1 MEVPHLEAL
10 YKKYSDQGL
19 VILGASV
26 DQDYESL
33 RQVVQREISYPVL
46 RDRVM
51 LPSFTGSGG
60 YQLIFISIGW
70 ERLVKLKSA
79 SMGNWLL
86 RIILRIYYKNG
97 ESRLLGRYRL
107 DKYM

>member
-1 MEVPHLEAL
+1 VEVPHLEAL

-46 RDRVM
+46 RD
-51 LPSFTGSGG
+51 SQGDA
-60 YQLIFISIGW
+60 SILYGVRGIPANFYID
-70 ERLVKLKSA
+70 RLGKVSKVEVGFHGELALENNIKD
-79 SMGNWLL
+79 
-86 RIILRIYYKNG
+86 IL
-97 ESRLLGRYRL
+97 
-107 DKYM
+107 

>member
-46 RDRVM
+46 RDSQDASS
-51 LPSFTGSGG
+51 LYGDSGIPANF
-60 YQLIFISIGW
+60 YID
-70 ERLVKLKSA
+70 RLGKVSKVEVGFHGELALENNIKD
-79 SMGNWLL
+79 
-86 RIILRIYYKNG
+86 IL
-97 ESRLLGRYRL
+97 
-107 DKYM
+107 

>member
-46 RDRVM
+46 RDSQDASS
-51 LPSFTGSGG
+51 LYGDSGIPANF
-60 YQLIFISIGW
+60 YID
-70 ERLVKLKSA
+70 RLGKVSQVEVGFHGELALENNIKD
-79 SMGNWLL
+79 
-86 RIILRIYYKNG
+86 IL
-97 ESRLLGRYRL
+97 
-107 DKYM
+107 